1 MSPDIGLETHIQDIL
16 GVLAY
21 EDLHDV
27 ILVGHSYSGMVVTG
41 VAYRV
46 PDRIAELVYLDAFV
60 PEDGKALVDYQPPQT
75 RELFM
80 EKTRTEG
87 EGYKLPALIPPEAF
101 GITDEADLAWVRPRM
116 DPHPFKTKLDPVRL
130 ADPRGAGI
138 PRTFIRCTDPADPPF
153 AQFAQRVRSDG
164 SWRPSR
170 GSLPICC
177 SGWPADPRA
186 GSPACHRRRPRSLRN
201 PDTMV
206 EVRRISQESG
216 RTEWAC
222 WICSAGGRSA
232 SGARRRTAAQW
243 PDR

>member
-1 MSPDIGLETHIQDIL
+1 MADYVLVHGAWHGGWCWKRVTPLLRAAGHEVFTPTLTGLGERRHLMSPDIGLETHIQDIL

-46 PDRIAELVYLDAFV
+46 PDRVAELVYLDAFV

-164 SWRPSR
+164 SWRYLELATGHGAMITKPR
-170 GSLPICC
+170 EL
-177 SGWPADPRA
+177 ADLLLGLA
-186 GSPACHRRRPRSLRN
+186 G
-201 PDTMV
+201 
-206 EVRRISQESG
+206 
-216 RTEWAC
+216 
-222 WICSAGGRSA
+222 
-232 SGARRRTAAQW
+232 
-243 PDR
+243 

>member
-1 MSPDIGLETHIQDIL
+1 MADYVLVHGAWHGGWCWGRVTPLLRAAGHEVFTPTLTGLGERRHLMSPDIGLETHIQDIL

-164 SWRPSR
+164 SWRYLELATGHGAMITKPR
-170 GSLPICC
+170 EL
-177 SGWPADPRA
+177 ADLLLGLA
-186 GSPACHRRRPRSLRN
+186 G
-201 PDTMV
+201 
-206 EVRRISQESG
+206 
-216 RTEWAC
+216 
-222 WICSAGGRSA
+222 
-232 SGARRRTAAQW
+232 
-243 PDR
+243 

>member
-1 MSPDIGLETHIQDIL
+1 MADYVLVHGAWHGGWCWGRVTPLLRAAGHEVFTPTLTGLGERRHLMSPDIGLETHIQDIL

-116 DPHPFKTKLDPVRL
+116 DPHPLKTKLDPVRL

-164 SWRPSR
+164 SWRYLELATGHGAMITKPR
-170 GSLPICC
+170 EL
-177 SGWPADPRA
+177 ADLLLGLA
-186 GSPACHRRRPRSLRN
+186 G
-201 PDTMV
+201 
-206 EVRRISQESG
+206 
-216 RTEWAC
+216 
-222 WICSAGGRSA
+222 
-232 SGARRRTAAQW
+232 
-243 PDR
+243 

>member
-1 MSPDIGLETHIQDIL
+1 MADYVLVHGAWHGGWCWGRVTPLLRAAGHEVFTPTLTGLGERRHLMSPDIGLETHIQDIL

-46 PDRIAELVYLDAFV
+46 PDRVAELVYLDAFV

-164 SWRPSR
+164 SWRYLELATGHGAMITKPR
-170 GSLPICC
+170 EL
-177 SGWPADPRA
+177 ADLLLGLA
-186 GSPACHRRRPRSLRN
+186 G
-201 PDTMV
+201 
-206 EVRRISQESG
+206 
-216 RTEWAC
+216 
-222 WICSAGGRSA
+222 
-232 SGARRRTAAQW
+232 
-243 PDR
+243 